1 MINIKYILFF
11 LLIFNFNNL
20 KSQQGNLVMHGAYAF
35 ETFKGQK
42 ACAVYVSIFN
52 NTEIDF
58 EISSL
63 SSNVS
68 GRAEIHGIFMDNE
81 IVKMKKITNLTIK
94 SKDQVYLQPGGM
106 HIMLMDLKEE
116 LVDGTSF
123 TIDFL
128 INNQDIMTTDVM
140 VVSNKLRENL
150 IE

>member
-1 MINIKYILFF
+1 
-11 LLIFNFNNL
+11 
-20 KSQQGNLVMHGAYAF
+20 MHGAYAF

-140 VVSNKLRENL
+140 VVSNKLRENI

>member
-1 MINIKYILFF
+1 MK
-11 LLIFNFNNL
+11 
-20 KSQQGNLVMHGAYAF
+20 
-35 ETFKGQK
+35 
-42 ACAVYVSIFN
+42 
-52 NTEIDF
+52 
-58 EISSL
+58 
-63 SSNVS
+63 
-68 GRAEIHGIFMDNE
+68 AEIHGILMDNE